1 MKLGKTGNL
10 PIVEK
15 KENLGAIQARTK
27 RGGLYKIYG
36 QGNIQEY
43 LCMFLKFSMFYK
55 KLHPI
60 HVIMQENLQT

>member
-43 LCMFLKFSMFYK
+43 LCMFFESGIVFYK
-55 KLHPI
+55 KLHPKA
-60 HVIMQENLQT
+60 

>member
-43 LCMFLKFSMFYK
+43 LCMFLKIRNIYK

-60 HVIMQENLQT
+60 HVIIQKNLPT